1 MNIKEIL
8 QMVDHWVFAETDQHL
23 DDLQKTIIEEISQ
36 GKTYKQIADLSGYH
50 ENYVG
55 DESRKLFKILSEKL
69 GEEIN
74 KHNFF
79 WTFERVT
86 DHSQGFNVINAN
98 LNLCPNHQTSNN
110 NNNPDNNQQKSNFY
124 DLTFAPQILK
134 FYNRE
139 TELKKLN
146 KYIFKQN
153 IKLISVLGLSGIG
166 KTYLV
171 KRFVDLNLDQFEVI
185 IWKNLKY
192 PESLDLVIDDILNLC
207 QIKIKPNKNNK
218 LKQLFDIF
226 TQKKCLIIFDNI
238 ENIFIKEQ
246 FAGQYQT
253 KFKDYQDLFTMIT
266 ENDHQSNVILIS
278 QESCAEMQNSDQDL
292 TLVKCLELSGLNE
305 IDILTNL
312 GLKDEDSWLNLVKL
326 YEGNYLYLKK
336 YISPLIKN
344 IFAGKV
350 TDFLEENTLFLTEDM
365 KSHLREIFDR
375 LSLIEKQIV
384 QELSKFDQPISREDL
399 RQNLD
404 LPFMDLVM
412 GLQSLKQRYLLTKI
426 EEETILFS
434 LSPILR
440 EYVKKS

>member
-1 MNIKEIL
+1 MEIL
-8 QMVDHWVFAETDQHL
+8 IYVL
-23 DDLQKTIIEEISQ
+23 II
-36 GKTYKQIADLSGYH
+36 
-50 ENYVG
+50 
-55 DESRKLFKILSEKL
+55 KLF
-69 GEEIN
+69 N
-74 KHNFF
+74 K
-79 WTFERVT
+79 
-86 DHSQGFNVINAN
+86 
-98 LNLCPNHQTSNN
+98 N

-365 KSHLREIFDR
+365 KSHLRESFDR

>member
-1 MNIKEIL
+1 
-8 QMVDHWVFAETDQHL
+8 
-23 DDLQKTIIEEISQ
+23 
-36 GKTYKQIADLSGYH
+36 LS
-50 ENYVG
+50 N
-55 DESRKLFKILSEKL
+55 
-69 GEEIN
+69 
-74 KHNFF
+74 
-79 WTFERVT
+79 
-86 DHSQGFNVINAN
+86 
-98 LNLCPNHQTSNN
+98 
-110 NNNPDNNQQKSNFY
+110 
-124 DLTFAPQILK
+124 
-134 FYNRE
+134 
-139 TELKKLN
+139 
-146 KYIFKQN
+146 
-153 IKLISVLGLSGIG
+153 
-166 KTYLV
+166 
-171 KRFVDLNLDQFEVI
+171 
-185 IWKNLKY
+185 
-192 PESLDLVIDDILNLC
+192 
-207 QIKIKPNKNNK
+207 KIKPNKNNK

-365 KSHLREIFDR
+365 KSHLRESFDR